1 MSGELE
7 GVGRRRRIAWLG
19 AMFAALAI
27 LLVGRLVWWQIL
39 PRPEIAELGIGG
51 NELPNTIKAARGNI
65 LDATGNY
72 LAASTVRYEVS
83 VSPGLLDD
91 EQKQE
96 LAPQLAAILGWPEE
110 DMLRLLQEG
119 NPNYEPLYALAGTTK
134 VTLLPPEYGAA
145 LEALGS
151 DALSL
156 RSKFERVYP
165 DDGLAAAVLGFV
177 DYEAVG
183 HYGLESY
190 YSRELQGTEGRW
202 YGVRDPWGEQILVS
216 LSGYQAA
223 QDGADLVLTLDR
235 NIQHEAER
243 ILAAGI
249 EAQKAASGSIVVL
262 DPQTGGILA
271 MAVYPSYKPGAYG
284 EAESNENYVNTAVS
298 AIYEP
303 GSVFK
308 PLTLAAAL
316 EAGTITPESS
326 YDDRGEI
333 IVGGQKIMNSD
344 RQAHG
349 TTTMTELLAYSR
361 NVGAAYVATTLGPTR
376 FYEIMR
382 RFGFGEITGV
392 DLALE
397 SPGIMR
403 VPGNTYWHISDL
415 GTNSYG
421 QGISVTPLQV
431 VAAYG
436 ALANDGLLMRPY
448 IVAQMRNGDQ
458 IETRSPTPVR
468 QVVRAE
474 VARQVTE
481 MMADAVDLGL
491 PNAVVPGYRMAGKS
505 GTAGIPDQEGYTD
518 RAAIIASFAGFGPLP
533 DPRFVI
539 LVKYD
544 RPQEG
549 YWGAEVAAPEFREM
563 AQYLVDYYGIPP
575 TR

>member
-1 MSGELE
+1 
-7 GVGRRRRIAWLG
+7 
-19 AMFAALAI
+19 
-27 LLVGRLVWWQIL
+27 
-39 PRPEIAELGIGG
+39 
-51 NELPNTIKAARGNI
+51 
-65 LDATGNY
+65 
-72 LAASTVRYEVS
+72 
-83 VSPGLLDD
+83 
-91 EQKQE
+91 
-96 LAPQLAAILGWPEE
+96 
-110 DMLRLLQEG
+110 
-119 NPNYEPLYALAGTTK
+119 
-134 VTLLPPEYGAA
+134 
-145 LEALGS
+145 
-151 DALSL
+151 
-156 RSKFERVYP
+156 
-165 DDGLAAAVLGFV
+165 
-177 DYEAVG
+177 
-183 HYGLESY
+183 
-190 YSRELQGTEGRW
+190 
-202 YGVRDPWGEQILVS
+202 VRDPWGEQILVS

-505 GTAGIPDQEGYTD
+505 GRPASPIR
-518 RAAIIASFAGFGPLP
+518 RATPIVRPSS
-533 DPRFVI
+533 PRSPALGRCPI
-539 LVKYD
+539 RAL
-544 RPQEG
+544 
-549 YWGAEVAAPEFREM
+549 
-563 AQYLVDYYGIPP
+563 
-575 TR
+575 